1 MPSLFPFNCF
11 FFYAVPWALQRKKF
25 LWYWILFLVCRVNT
39 LCQALSRGYRTEKCV
54 CVCVCVCYRT
64 KVCVCVCVYVCYR
77 TKVYAFP
84 GLWLARFFFPRVTGL
99 RLASEAHVLLVV
111 SWTKHIVTD
120 RTTCGI
126 GSTCT
131 CVWTALPPLLTAG
144 LGFRV

>member
-11 FFYAVPWALQRKKF
+11 FFTPCLGHFREIFFFGTGFCFWFVE
-25 LWYWILFLVCRVNT
+25 WILSAKPCHGV
-39 LCQALSRGYRTEKCV
+39 TELRSV
-54 CVCVCVCYRT
+54 CVFVCVFVT
-64 KVCVCVCVYVCYR
+64 ELKCVCVCVYVCYR